1 MHNSDHERI
10 QSELVSLLNEKLQ
23 VEVPSEEADLF
34 RIGILD
40 SQKFVEL
47 LLQIEQQFG
56 TPIAI
61 EDFEIENFRTTAR
74 IATLILRYKGMAQ
87 SVPDAGAAAV
97 ERG

>member
-1 MHNSDHERI
+1 MHNSGYQEV
-10 QSELVSLLNEKLQ
+10 QAQLTSLINDKLH
-23 VEVPSEEADLF
+23 VEAPSEESDLF
-34 RIGILD
+34 ETGILD

-74 IATLILRYKGMAQ
+74 IAALILRHKGAAQ
-87 SVPDAGAAAV
+87 SVSDAGTTTM
-97 ERG
+97 ETD